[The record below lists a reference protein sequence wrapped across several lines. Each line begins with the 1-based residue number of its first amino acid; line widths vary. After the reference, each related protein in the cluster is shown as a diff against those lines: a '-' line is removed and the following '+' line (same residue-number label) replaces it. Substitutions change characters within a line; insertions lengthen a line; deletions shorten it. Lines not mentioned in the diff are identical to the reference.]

1 MIYYQA
7 FDSAIPSV
15 FVIGSPFQALCLVG
29 AVRNLRLT
37 DYRVVV
43 IHSDRFMQVKTVLDK
58 FGIEFET
65 RHVGW
70 HRWKMRWYRITSM
83 MHRNNKYKRL
93 FVGDFR
99 NETLLY
105 FGLQYVADGSD
116 IVYLDDGNA
125 SIPLFDGSRTSL
137 PLGKDTSHAMRVAE
151 RRGISFMKY
160 FYSIYDGFSNS
171 KYVIRKNEL
180 SILLSSNSGSTK
192 SKVYFIGTNNSR
204 YCACYNVPEE
214 SLMKVLEDVFKS
226 IKERY
231 PSSPLVYIPH
241 GKDTSKKVYSICE
254 NNSVE
259 YKNLNVPVELFFV
272 NEEKP
277 LAIYGF
283 GSSALYNLK
292 QMFPESEVLNVLLP
306 SSASEDKLSIIKS
319 ISDYY
324 ESHGIKQVKIEL

>member
-1 MIYYQA
+1 MNNA
-7 FDSAIPSV
+7 FDSDIPSI

-37 DYRVVV
+37 DYKVVV
-43 IHSDRFMQVKTVLDK
+43 ILSDRFVQIKTVLDK

-70 HRWKMRWYRITSM
+70 HRWKMRLYRITSM

-137 PLGKDTSHAMRVAE
+137 PLGKETSHAIRVSE

-204 YCACYNVPEE
+204 YCAVTNILETT
-214 SLMKVLEDVFKS
+214 LMRVIAKNFQE
-226 IKERY
+226 IKRKY
-231 PSSPLVYIPH
+231 QNADIVYIPH
-241 GKDTSKKVYSICE
+241 GKDSATKVKSLCEENGVEFKK
-254 NNSVE
+254 
-259 YKNLNVPVELFFV
+259 LDVPVELFFIDQDS
-272 NEEKP
+272 P
-277 LAIYGF
+277 LAFYGI

-292 QMFPESEVLNVLLP
+292 QMFPQADVYNLFLP
-306 SSASEDKLSIIKS
+306 FRAKGDEMARKQS

-324 ESHGIKQVKIEL
+324 VSHSIKQVKIEL